1 MNSLFT
7 PSLSNLFCIRSIL
20 NFLIHEGNFQHF
32 LFISVG
38 ILFNVCRI
46 DKEDTIVSLV
56 QGGMGGTHQP
66 LLPYTSGLPVTSSLS
81 VTRPIPMGEEWF

>member
-7 PSLSNLFCIRSIL
+7 PSLYNLFCIRSIL
-20 NFLIHEGNFQHF
+20 NFLMHEEN
-32 LFISVG
+32 FISVG